1 MENFKIG
8 DVVKASS
15 KPMLGVGYEQVWEKG
30 IKEIGSNALGIVYEI
45 KPEKDGNTLYGVQ
58 WFRGKMAKSFGHY
71 LESSKNKNLSLFT
84 KTGYT
89 SCWWTRQNVLEKFD
103 FKEDGKA
110 LGRGLRLC
118 ENDGEEKYACIGDR
132 VFVPQYELKGTV
144 VAIRNVDLT
153 GGHNYFYGV
162 RFDNVKYP
170 DNLIP
175 NSLLGLL
182 SKNDN
187 SGKWLP
193 KEYFSVI
200 HRISE
205 LTGIEPC
212 VSHETKRNTPDEKIL
227 QKIRKL
233 FFFVF

>member
-1 MENFKIG
+1 M
-8 DVVKASS
+8 
-15 KPMLGVGYEQVWEKG
+15 
-30 IKEIGSNALGIVYEI
+30 
-45 KPEKDGNTLYGVQ
+45 
-58 WFRGKMAKSFGHY
+58 
-71 LESSKNKNLSLFT
+71 
-84 KTGYT
+84 
-89 SCWWTRQNVLEKFD
+89 
-103 FKEDGKA
+103 
-110 LGRGLRLC
+110 C

-187 SGKWLP
+187 SGKWIP

-200 HRISE
+200 HRISI
-205 LTGIEPC
+205 LTGEKEPIAPRKTITC
-212 VSHETKRNTPDEKIL
+212 EEEIL
-227 QKIRKL
+227 KKIRKL
-233 FFFVF
+233 FTI

>member
-15 KPMLGVGYEQVWEKG
+15 RPMCGAGYQVSWE
-30 IKEIGSNALGIVYEI
+30 IDIELIGSNALGIVYEI
-45 KPEKDGNTLYGVQ
+45 KPEKNGNTLYGVQ

-71 LESSKNKNLSLFT
+71 LDSSNNKNLSLFIE
-84 KTGYT
+84 TGH
-89 SCWWTRQNVLEKFD
+89 SNCWWTQQNVLEKFD
-103 FKEDGKA
+103 FKEEGKA

-118 ENDGEEKYACIGDR
+118 ENDGENKYARIGDR
-132 VFVPQYELKGTV
+132 VLVSPYDIKGTV
-144 VAIRNVDLT
+144 VAIRNV
-153 GGHNYFYGV
+153 GHNYFYGV

-193 KEYFSVI
+193 KEYFSVTN
-200 HRISE
+200 RISE
-205 LTGIEPC
+205 LTGAAPC
-212 VSHETKRNTPDEKIL
+212 VSHETKRSTPDKEIL

-233 FFFVF
+233 FLLEV

>member
-15 KPMLGVGYEQVWEKG
+15 KPMLGVGYQASWE
-30 IKEIGSNALGIVYEI
+30 IDIEEIGSNALGIVYEI

-71 LESSKNKNLSLFT
+71 LQSSKNENLSLFT
-84 KTGYT
+84 KTGYP

-103 FKEDGKA
+103 FKKDGKA
-110 LGRGLRLC
+110 LGLCLC

-153 GGHNYFYGV
+153 GGHDYFYGV

-187 SGKWLP
+187 SGKWLS

-200 HRISE
+200 HRISI
-205 LTGIEPC
+205 LTGDKEPIAPRKTITC
-212 VSHETKRNTPDEKIL
+212 EEEIL
-227 QKIRKL
+227 KKIRKL
-233 FFFVF
+233 FTI

>member
-15 KPMLGVGYEQVWEKG
+15 KPMLGVGYEQFWENG

-45 KPEKDGNTLYGVQ
+45 KPKKEGNTLYGVQ
-58 WFRGKMAKSFGHY
+58 WFRGKMAKSFGHC
-71 LESSKNKNLSLFT
+71 LDSSNNKNLSLFT
-84 KTGYT
+84 ETGH
-89 SCWWTRQNVLEKFD
+89 SNCWWTRQNVLEKFD
-103 FKEDGKA
+103 FKKDGKA
-110 LGRGLRLC
+110 LGLCLC

-193 KEYFSVI
+193 KEYFSVTN
-200 HRISE
+200 RISE
-205 LTGIEPC
+205 LTGAGFF
-212 VSHETKRNTPDEKIL
+212 VSHETKRSTPDKEIL

-233 FFFVF
+233 FTI

>member
-15 KPMLGVGYEQVWEKG
+15 RPMCGVGYQASWGIG
-30 IKEIGSNALGIVYEI
+30 IKEIGSNALGIVYAIRPQENS
-45 KPEKDGNTLYGVQ
+45 NTLYGVK
-58 WFRGKMAKSFGHY
+58 WFRGRMAKSFGHC
-71 LESSKNKNLSLFT
+71 LDGSNNKNLSLFVE
-84 KTGYT
+84 TGH
-89 SCWWTRQNVLEKFD
+89 SNCWWTRQNVLEKFD
-103 FKEDGKA
+103 FKKDGEA
-110 LGRGLRLC
+110 LGGGLRLC

-144 VAIRNVDLT
+144 VAIRNVKLT
-153 GGHNYFYGV
+153 GGHDYFYGV

-175 NSLLGLL
+175 NSLFGLL

-187 SGKWLP
+187 SGKWIP

-200 HRISE
+200 HRISI
-205 LTGIEPC
+205 LTGEKEPIAPRKTITC
-212 VSHETKRNTPDEKIL
+212 EEEIL
-227 QKIRKL
+227 KKIRKL
-233 FFFVF
+233 FTI

>member
-15 KPMLGVGYEQVWEKG
+15 RPMCGAGYQASWEIDIKG
-30 IKEIGSNALGIVYEI
+30 IGSNALGIVYVIE
-45 KPEKDGNTLYGVQ
+45 PQENGNMLYGVQ
-58 WFRGKMAKSFGHY
+58 WFRGKMAKSFGHC
-71 LESSKNKNLSLFT
+71 LGSSKNKNLSLFIE
-84 KTGYT
+84 TGH
-89 SCWWTRQNVLEKFD
+89 SNCWWTRQNVLEKFD

-110 LGRGLRLC
+110 LGGGLRLC
-118 ENDGEEKYACIGDR
+118 ENDGANKYACIGDR

-144 VAIRNVDLT
+144 VAIRNV
-153 GGHNYFYGV
+153 GHNYFYGV

-212 VSHETKRNTPDEKIL
+212 VSHETKRKTPDEKIL

-233 FFFVF
+233 FLLEV